1 MQKWRK
7 HLPKVI
13 KIWGKNDEK
22 TFKKSIQKK
31 GRKTERMPSQARVG
45 PWCQGDIQINKIKYN
60 LSEEKQK

>member
-1 MQKWRK
+1 M
-7 HLPKVI
+7 I
-13 KIWGKNDEK
+13 KKRSINEEK

-31 GRKTERMPSQARVG
+31 GRKTEGMPSQARVG